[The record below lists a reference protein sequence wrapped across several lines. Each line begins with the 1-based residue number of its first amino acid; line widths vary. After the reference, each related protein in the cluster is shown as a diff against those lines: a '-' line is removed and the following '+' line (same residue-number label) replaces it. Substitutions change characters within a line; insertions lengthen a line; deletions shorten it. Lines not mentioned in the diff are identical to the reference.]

1 MTGKQKSSGMKPWL
15 IVLIALLDDIAAVA
29 LVLLLIWVFD
39 VDIPLAVIIAIGVVL
54 GAFAFIVH
62 RAIVPSL
69 RRKQET
75 GSEAMIGLT
84 GEVTQQLA
92 PNGVIKV
99 KGEYWQARSSGGNV
113 EVGEDVEITGIDRLL
128 LEVKRKEE

>member
-75 GSEAMIGLT
+75 GSESMIGLM
-84 GEVTQQLA
+84 GEVTQELA
-92 PNGVIKV
+92 PKGVIKV

-113 EVGEDVEITGIDRLL
+113 KVGEDVEITGIDRLL

>member
-75 GSEAMIGLT
+75 GSESMIGLM
-84 GEVTQQLA
+84 GEVTQELA
-92 PNGVIKV
+92 PKGVIKV
-99 KGEYWQARSSGGNV
+99 KGEYWQARSSGSNV
-113 EVGEDVEITGIDRLL
+113 KVGEDVEITGIDRLL